1 MAQTYL
7 QVQKQIQTLQREA
20 EKLRMREM
28 SGVID
33 RIKVAIAEYG
43 ISAEQL
49 GFGSSPRRVIVKKS
63 PDRDSSAAKAKYAN
77 GQGQVWGGMGPRPA
91 WLRAELEAGKSL
103 EDFLVRKA
111 PAKAK
116 PASNKT
122 QPAATKPA
130 SAKVPKGAPKRR
142 ARTQYAD
149 PASGKRWAGM
159 GPQPRWLKDL
169 VASGKTLR
177 ELAV

>member
-1 MAQTYL
+1 MTQTYL

-49 GFGSSPRRVIVKKS
+49 GFGSTSRRVIVNKV
-63 PDRDSSAAKAKYAN
+63 PDRASSAAKAKYAN
-77 GQGQVWGGMGPRPA
+77 GQGKVWGGMGPRPA

-116 PASNKT
+116 PASSKT

-130 SAKVPKGAPKRR
+130 SAKVPKSAPKRR

-159 GPQPRWLKDL
+159 GPQPRWLKEL
-169 VASGKTLR
+169 VASGKTL
-177 ELAV
+177 EALAV

>member
-43 ISAEQL
+43 ITAKQL
-49 GFGSSPRRVIVKKS
+49 GFSSASRSVAVKKNS
-63 PDRDSSAAKAKYAN
+63 GKAPSSGKAKYAN
-77 GQGQVWGGMGPRPA
+77 GQGQAWGGMGPRPA
-91 WLRAELEAGKSL
+91 WLRAELDAGKEL
-103 EDFLVRKA
+103 EDFLVGKA
-111 PAKAK
+111 SAKAK
-116 PASNKT
+116 PASSKT
-122 QPAATKPA
+122 RPAATKPV
-130 SAKVPKGAPKRR
+130 SAKVSKGAQKRR
-142 ARTQYAD
+142 AKKQYAD

-159 GPQPRWLKDL
+159 GPQPKWLKDL
-169 VASGKTLR
+169 VASGKTLE